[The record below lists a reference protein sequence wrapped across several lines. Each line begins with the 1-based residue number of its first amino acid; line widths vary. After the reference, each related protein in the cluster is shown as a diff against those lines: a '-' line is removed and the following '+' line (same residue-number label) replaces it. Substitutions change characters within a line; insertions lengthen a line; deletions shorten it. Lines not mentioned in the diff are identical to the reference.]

1 MRAAL
6 RALGEMGV
14 TLGAVLLLFCAYL
27 VWGTGSYTGEQ
38 QTLLRRQLVEAR
50 KNIVRTGRLGEVQ
63 VGGALAM
70 LRIPRLGDL
79 YRYAV
84 VEGVGW
90 EQLRMGPGHYP
101 GSALP
106 GKVGNF
112 VISGH
117 RTTYAAPFNRLDE
130 LRRGDY
136 IVVDARD
143 ARYTYR
149 VTGKRV
155 VDPTDLDVIAPNPV
169 HPDRRPTRAL
179 ITLSTCHPEYSA
191 AQRLIVTGE
200 LEGRRDH
207 RPWRADRKPEPSRAD
222 RKQEPPQA
230 DRKPEPSRA
239 DRKQEPPW
247 AGRPPDDPVEGTGVK
262 GDHAADGHSTH
273 GPAGGRPA
281 HGPAGEHDT
290 SG

>member
-6 RALGEMGV
+6 RALGETGV

-106 GKVGNF
+106 GKIGNF

-149 VTGKRV
+149 VTDKRV
-155 VDPTDLDVIAPNPV
+155 VDPTDLDVIAPNPA

-207 RPWRADRKPEPSRAD
+207 RPWRADRKPEPPR
-222 RKQEPPQA
+222 A
-230 DRKPEPSRA
+230 DRKPEPPR
-239 DRKQEPPW
+239 
-247 AGRPPDDPVEGTGVK
+247 AGRPPDGPAAGTGVK
-262 GDHAADGHSTH
+262 GDRAVDGHST
-273 GPAGGRPA
+273 

>member
-6 RALGEMGV
+6 RALGETGV

-38 QTLLRRQLVEAR
+38 QVLLRRQLVEAR
-50 KNIVRTGRLGEVQ
+50 KNIVRSGRLGEVP

-84 VEGVGW
+84 VEGVDW

-106 GKVGNF
+106 GKIGNF

-130 LRRGDY
+130 LHRGDY

-149 VTGKRV
+149 VTGKHV
-155 VDPTDLDVIAPNPV
+155 VDPTDLDVIAPNPA
-169 HPDRRPTRAL
+169 HPDRRPIKAL

-200 LEGRRDH
+200 LENRRDH
-207 RPWRADRKPEPSRAD
+207 RPWMVDRKRESPRAGRKPEPPRAG
-222 RKQEPPQA
+222 RKE
-230 DRKPEPSRA
+230 RKPEPPRA
-239 DRKQEPPW
+239 
-247 AGRPPDDPVEGTGVK
+247 AHRPPDGPVVGTDAAGSR
-262 GDHAADGHSTH
+262 AADGHRH
-273 GPAGGRPA
+273 PPHARPGDA
-281 HGPAGEHDT
+281 
-290 SG
+290 